1 MVKVHTGQFA
11 PKSGQYRPLGF
22 VKVEIT
28 LTKGEKTP
36 PYKGEARTFIL
47 EDATKHQKNK

>member
-1 MVKVHTGQFA
+1 MIKVKTGCLA
-11 PKSGQYRPLGF
+11 PKSGQYRPAGF
-22 VKVEIT
+22 KRVEIT
-28 LTKGEKTP
+28 LTRGEKTP